1 MRRVEKMV
9 KKYVFTK
16 SQIFLSLIDLF
27 LREWTRNI
35 FFFSLHVHRRIW
47 FKSAEIRFFPFLF
60 FLVKNFHLRDFR

>member
-35 FFFSLHVHRRIW
+35 FFFFTPRAS
-47 FKSAEIRFFPFLF
+47 
-60 FLVKNFHLRDFR
+60 KNMI